1 LRFGDRLLSLL
12 RRSPTASYIV
22 DLKTKAGMKMKL
34 NISDFV
40 DQHLFVYGTY
50 EPGIESLLRKYL
62 RNGDSFV
69 DVGANI
75 GYFSLFA
82 SRIVG
87 SGGVVHAFE
96 PATDTYSRLVKNMA
110 INSFENTRSY
120 KNALGDECV
129 KSELK
134 LSTSENTGKTS
145 LRPLTTSRGHE
156 SVECLRLDSFNEM
169 IDVPPKVVK
178 IDVEGFELRVIKGMS
193 GIFERNPM
201 KLPIIIFEFSPE
213 YLIENGDQPEDLLT
227 ILRNQGYDL
236 KVIDWDGS
244 LRFFDSQEING
255 SSQVNVCALPA
266 KQANA
271 SSTV

>member
-1 LRFGDRLLSLL
+1 
-12 RRSPTASYIV
+12 
-22 DLKTKAGMKMKL
+22 
-34 NISDFV
+34 
-40 DQHLFVYGTY
+40 
-50 EPGIESLLRKYL
+50 
-62 RNGDSFV
+62 
-69 DVGANI
+69 
-75 GYFSLFA
+75 
-82 SRIVG
+82 
-87 SGGVVHAFE
+87 
-96 PATDTYSRLVKNMA
+96 
-110 INSFENTRSY
+110 
-120 KNALGDECV
+120 
-129 KSELK
+129 
-134 LSTSENTGKTS
+134 
-145 LRPLTTSRGHE
+145 
-156 SVECLRLDSFNEM
+156 M